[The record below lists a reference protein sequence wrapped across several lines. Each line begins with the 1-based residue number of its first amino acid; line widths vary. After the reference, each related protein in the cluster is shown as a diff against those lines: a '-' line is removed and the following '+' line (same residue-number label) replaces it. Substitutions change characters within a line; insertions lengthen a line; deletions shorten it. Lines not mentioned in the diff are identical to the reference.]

1 MKGFKKIAI
10 TGGIGSGK
18 STVSDI
24 LTEYGFTV
32 YNADK
37 IYYELLKNDGFVKG
51 IYRAISLAPKYKD
64 GKIFFDRKYVSDAVF
79 NDKEKLNNLNGFTH
93 AEVFKS
99 IENFCATYDGEKPLF
114 FEIPLLFESGK
125 EGYFD
130 DVWIVM
136 RALEERINAVQKRS
150 GLDREQIITRIKNQ
164 IDYDKTD
171 YKEHTLIINDG
182 DMNSLREKVENALKK
197 VI

>member
-24 LTEYGFTV
+24 LTEYRFTV
-32 YNADK
+32 HSADN
-37 IYYELLKNDGFVKG
+37 IYYELLKNDDFVEG
-51 IYRAISLAPKYKD
+51 IYRAILLAPKYKD
-64 GKIFFDRKYVSDAVF
+64 GKIFFDRQYVSDAVF
-79 NDKEKLNNLNGFTH
+79 NDKEKLNSLNGFTH
-93 AEVFKS
+93 TEVFKA
-99 IENFCATYDGEKPLF
+99 IEDICASYHGNKPLF

-125 EGYFD
+125 EWYFD
-130 DVWIVM
+130 DVWIVI
-136 RALEERINAVQKRS
+136 RALEERIDAVQKRS

-164 IDYDKTD
+164 VDYDKLD

-182 DMNSLREKVENALKK
+182 DFDSLRKKVENALEK
-197 VI
+197 VL